1 MNESIQIGIKVLDKI
16 TKHEELITNITSNT
30 IEVLLTKTSK
40 KGIDSTHWFSER
52 DFGERFQIIDQK

>member
-16 TKHEELITNITSNT
+16 TNHEELITNITSNT

-52 DFGERFQIIDQK
+52 DFSERFQIIDQK